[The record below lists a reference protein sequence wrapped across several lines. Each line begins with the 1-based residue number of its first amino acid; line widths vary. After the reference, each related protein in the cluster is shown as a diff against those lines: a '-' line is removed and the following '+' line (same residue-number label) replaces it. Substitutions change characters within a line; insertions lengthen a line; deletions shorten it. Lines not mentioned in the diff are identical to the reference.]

1 MNSMMEYQGY
11 HAKIE
16 FSAEDGVFIGKVFG
30 ITDTLIFDGE
40 TVAEL
45 TEMFHQTIDDYIKL
59 CEENGKTPE
68 KEFKG
73 SLNIRISS
81 DLHKKLALCAEES
94 EQSINQIINA
104 AIEDYF
110 CTNKTDKG
118 TINIVISS
126 ETRDLIYKPNPTV
139 RDDGISLAPS
149 FTLIEGGK
157 KNYGVN

>member
-16 FSAEDGVFIGKVFG
+16 FSAEDGAFIGKVFG

-59 CEENGKTPE
+59 CEESGKTPE

-73 SLNIRISS
+73 SFNIRISPET
-81 DLHKKLALCAEES
+81 HRRIALKAEQKS
-94 EQSINQIINA
+94 VSINQVVND
-104 AIEDYF
+104 AIESFLDE
-110 CTNKTDKG
+110 NKGIHGHETYILQAAPRRGTYQTKQKG
-118 TINIVISS
+118 NSVQF
-126 ETRDLIYKPNPTV
+126 EGAPCL
-139 RDDGISLAPS
+139 SLVKGAS
-149 FTLIEGGK
+149 QV
-157 KNYGVN
+157 YGR